1 MDSTPEEA
9 NIGPSQEHA
18 YAPYFTPPPSRLRS
32 LDIMK
37 GLAVLV
43 GLFFSIFMWA
53 GISKGMQG
61 QVLMQKHGATHVL
74 QVLVTFLVEDKLRSL
89 LIMAFGASML
99 LMLARQHKDTIYS
112 AQELVIRRN
121 FLLLVFGIINGI
133 LLLWPMDILYGIGI
147 VGVIYFAF
155 ARMDKRGLMILAF
168 LTMLIGSGKIYWHYH
183 DDQKAWKKYIPVE
196 AKEKK
201 IKADSAKLK
210 DSLKTGFK
218 KTDTLTRKEKEYKDK
233 WEGVSKKYAWEK
245 KNDSGQIKAL
255 QDGRWTKVYDT
266 QLKTTQQRESWWF
279 YQFGF
284 WYFSAALLM
293 GMMLFKD
300 GFFSGKYAAW
310 QYLVS
315 FLILTAGS
323 FFLFRYRM
331 HGWMDVIKDYPAFV
345 KRNPLPMDF
354 FRPFEM
360 IFGALAYA
368 SVIMFFVRK
377 QWMTKLGDVLV
388 KVGRMALTL
397 YIFQS
402 IVLGVMMYG
411 FGMGYYARI
420 NQNWL
425 YFIVLELI
433 LVQVV
438 FAILW
443 LRYFRMGPVE
453 WLLISLAKKKRL
465 KIAIS

>member
-1 MDSTPEEA
+1 MHPSPEEA
-9 NIGPSQEHA
+9 GIDVSNEHA
-18 YAPYFTPPPSRLRS
+18 YAPFYIAPPSRLRS

-37 GLAVLV
+37 GLAVLA
-43 GLFFSIFMWA
+43 GLFFTIFVWA

-61 QVLMQKHGATHVL
+61 QVLLQKSGTTHVL
-74 QVLVTFLVEDKLRSL
+74 QVMVTMLAEDKLRSL

-99 LMLARQHKDTIYS
+99 LMLARPHQDTVYK

-121 FLLLVFGIINGI
+121 FLLLVFGIINGV

-147 VGVIYFAF
+147 VGVLYFGF

-183 DDQKAWKKYIPVE
+183 DDQTAWKKYMPVE
-196 AKEKK
+196 VKEKK

-218 KTDTLTRKEKEYKDK
+218 KTDTLTKKEAEYKEK
-233 WEGVSKKYAWEK
+233 WESVAKKFTWEK

-255 QDGRWTKVYDT
+255 QDGRWKKVYDT
-266 QLKTTQQRESWWF
+266 QLSAVQQRESWWF
-279 YQFGF
+279 YRFGF
-284 WYFSAALLM
+284 WFFSAALLM
-293 GMMLFKD
+293 GMALFKD

-310 QYLVS
+310 QYLVC
-315 FLILTAGS
+315 FLILTAS
-323 FFLFRYRM
+323 TVFLFMYRM
-331 HGWMDVIKDYPAFV
+331 HGWMDSIKDYASFV
-345 KRNPLPMDF
+345 KRNPLPGDL

-368 SVIMFFVRK
+368 SAVMFLVKKEWFTRA
-377 QWMTKLGDVLV
+377 GDVLV

-397 YIFQS
+397 YFLQS
-402 IVLGVMMYG
+402 IALGVIMYG
-411 FGMGYYARI
+411 YGMGYYARI

-425 YFIVLELI
+425 YLIVVELI
-433 LVQVV
+433 LMQVV
-438 FAILW
+438 FALLW

-453 WLLISLAKKKRL
+453 WLIVSLSKKKRV
-465 KIAIS
+465 KIANG